1 MIKCKDSENW
11 CILTGISMLE
21 ISKKDN
27 FKDSAYINIKEIKI
41 NIKATGIKALNL
53 AMEDVLSANINQF
66 MKDIGKRICDRE
78 WGESFTKM
86 VTFSREVF
94 IQTIWTARVY
104 WSMLMEKYSSKF
116 GKRENFKTELKK
128 SIIDWIKNLKWFYWC
143 FYSTYL

>member
-1 MIKCKDSENW
+1 
-11 CILTGISMLE
+11 MLE

-104 WSMLMEKYSSKF
+104 
-116 GKRENFKTELKK
+116 
-128 SIIDWIKNLKWFYWC
+128 
-143 FYSTYL
+143 